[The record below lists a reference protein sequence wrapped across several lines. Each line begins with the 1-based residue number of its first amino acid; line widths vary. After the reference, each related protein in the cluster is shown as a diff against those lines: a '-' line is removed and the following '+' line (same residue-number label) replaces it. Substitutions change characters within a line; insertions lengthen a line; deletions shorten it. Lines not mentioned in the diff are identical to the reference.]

1 MLSISPANP
10 VISDDDVPANFC
22 VRELDRHRR
31 ITPTGFFFWGPV
43 IMVQS
48 HHTGRRVVR
57 GGCGTCIFQGPE
69 NSSARASPTP
79 ASLSS
84 ISLRSLVV
92 LVVLVLV
99 VVRAVPRDDI
109 GVRGDG
115 GDGCGDGHPPPARA
129 PWGV

>member
-1 MLSISPANP
+1 MAG
-10 VISDDDVPANFC
+10 VVPAFSKG
-22 VRELDRHRR
+22 LK
-31 ITPTGFFFWGPV
+31 
-43 IMVQS
+43 
-48 HHTGRRVVR
+48 
-57 GGCGTCIFQGPE
+57 

-115 GDGCGDGHPPPARA
+115 GDGCGDGHRPRLA
-129 PWGV
+129 PRGEFEDCLLYTSDAADE